1 MYICTEQTETEIGM
15 MILAYR
21 SGIPQSRL
29 RKGMSK
35 LTREE
40 INKIDEAFNLAEAY
54 TDNFET
60 IAIEDPSADAIE
72 KLIRKYIKSEDIQ
85 YVFFD
90 YIFTSP
96 SILQQFGGRNIRE
109 DTVLRMFST
118 KLKQIAV
125 DNNIFIRSATQLND
139 GWSKN
144 IVGERN
150 QNCRRGAKAIAD
162 KIDVGLIGIKAR
174 QEELNKVQSLIRGR
188 TPNQVIDVYKNRDGE
203 YTNIKL
209 FRYFDYGTCQGVD
222 LFATND
228 NYELIEIKE

>member
-1 MYICTEQTETEIGM
+1 M

-21 SGIPQSRL
+21 SGIPQSHL
-29 RKGMSK
+29 RKGLSK
-35 LTREE
+35 LTKEE
-40 INKIDEAFNLAEAY
+40 VNKIDEAFRLAEAY

-60 IAIEDPSADAIE
+60 IAVEDPSADAIE
-72 KLIRKYIKSEDIQ
+72 KSIKKYIKNEDIQ

-139 GWSKN
+139 G
-144 IVGERN
+144 
-150 QNCRRGAKAIAD
+150 
-162 KIDVGLIGIKAR
+162 
-174 QEELNKVQSLIRGR
+174 
-188 TPNQVIDVYKNRDGE
+188 
-203 YTNIKL
+203 
-209 FRYFDYGTCQGVD
+209 
-222 LFATND
+222 
-228 NYELIEIKE
+228 

>member
-29 RKGMSK
+29 RKGLSK

-139 GWSKN
+139 G
-144 IVGERN
+144 
-150 QNCRRGAKAIAD
+150 
-162 KIDVGLIGIKAR
+162 
-174 QEELNKVQSLIRGR
+174 
-188 TPNQVIDVYKNRDGE
+188 
-203 YTNIKL
+203 
-209 FRYFDYGTCQGVD
+209 
-222 LFATND
+222 
-228 NYELIEIKE
+228 

>member
-1 MYICTEQTETEIGM
+1 

-21 SGIPQSRL
+21 SGIPQYRL
-29 RKGMSK
+29 RKGSSK
-35 LTREE
+35 MTKEE
-40 INKIDEAFNLAEAY
+40 LDKIEEACKLAKQYNA
-54 TDNFET
+54 NFRT
-60 IAIEDPSADAIE
+60 KAIEDPSADAVE
-72 KLIRKYIKSEDIQ
+72 RLINKYVQQGIQ

-174 QEELNKVQSLIRGR
+174 QDELNKVQSLIKVGR

-203 YTNIKL
+203 YTNIKI
-209 FRYFDYGTCQGVD
+209 FRYFDYGTCQGTD

-228 NYELIEIKE
+228 NYELIQIKE